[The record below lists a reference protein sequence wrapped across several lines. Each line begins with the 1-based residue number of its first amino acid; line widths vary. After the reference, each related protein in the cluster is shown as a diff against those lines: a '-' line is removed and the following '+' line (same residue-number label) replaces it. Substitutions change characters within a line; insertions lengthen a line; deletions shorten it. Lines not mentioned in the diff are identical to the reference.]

1 MSMIR
6 KSMPS
11 RHDPMGGNR
20 FSKKIM
26 LKNKKGMIQASTL
39 SLALALLIAGATS
52 VLAAAS
58 EADFKAAYAAAEAA
72 NKEAGALRNQWT
84 VTAAALANAKK
95 AADKGD
101 FDQAIASSKE
111 AEALA
116 KASIYQ
122 ATSEKTLWK
131 ELEIR

>member
-1 MSMIR
+1 MRGKMRIS
-6 KSMPS
+6 
-11 RHDPMGGNR
+11 
-20 FSKKIM
+20 F
-26 LKNKKGMIQASTL
+26 L
-39 SLALALLIAGATS
+39 SLASLLLMAGATS
-52 VLAAAS
+52 VLAAGS

-72 NKEAGALRNQWT
+72 NKEAGNLRNQWT
-84 VTAAALANAKK
+84 VTTAALADAKK

-101 FDQAIASSKE
+101 FDAAVASSNE

-131 ELEIR
+131 DIEIH